1 MLLPIR
7 LLPVA
12 VAGLVAVAATSA
24 PLRVIRST
32 PVGVSEPVTEISVS
46 FDRPVAGSLERAV
59 DPATVM
65 RISPAIPGRYEW
77 RDPVTVRF
85 VPTRRLAAELRVEV
99 TVPTD
104 FEAMDGTRLA
114 EPHRFAFRVRGPG
127 VLAGLPVGPDGG
139 AQHITPSQRFEVLYS
154 DSVSL
159 ARLGD
164 VAFIEMAVTCTPRVI
179 RLRAAEQRRV
189 AERDAYQFRNAGRW
203 DRDRSLD
210 SLRRV
215 VSLFP
220 RTPIPRGCAG
230 ELVVPEEVSTIA
242 PVVPTRWG
250 FRSYGSLT
258 LASTTCS
265 VGNVSCPRGPIRIS
279 FSNPVA
285 GEQVAKHVKLVPAV
299 PFALRDT
306 SAIGSD
312 WYLETQL
319 TPRTGYAIVV
329 DTAIRDVFGQRISG
343 NNAGALRTTGFE
355 AYVTYPYGK
364 QTVERVGFRTLPVE
378 HANADTLVAMIAPVP
393 RSLEAQFLARYA
405 WGYRELWDSVAAKA
419 ETRRIPVT
427 TGRDRGA
434 LTGLAMPA
442 ADGSRAGA
450 STLFA
455 VKVGGTGLSKTDAG
469 IPNATIA
476 LVQVTDI
483 GVTARLGVQEGAVWV
498 TGVSDGRP
506 RANADVILHDASGQV
521 LATAR
526 SDAQGL
532 AALRDFKEPLVAP
545 DAAGSGGELEEFTEG
560 ESNDGAYIEVTLG
573 ADRALVAVNQYDPDL
588 SSWTFG
594 VSSAWGGQRYPVAG
608 AVWADRGIYRPG
620 EQVHLKAIVRTGPL
634 GALRRPVR
642 ADSVQWILSDR
653 EGNDTFTKTVA
664 LSDFG
669 TARHVVDVP
678 AAAPVGTHRARILM
692 KRRGAWRE
700 IAATSYRVGEYR
712 PPEFLVD
719 AAVRSAA
726 DAPSTA
732 LRFGVTARYL
742 FGAPMGRALLT
753 WEAREDR
760 VWPWDVRIPGLDGWM
775 IGNNTWG
782 GEKETSVAGTFA
794 SGVDTLDERGDRT
807 IPISVPARTNG
818 VTARVVLSAAVTDV
832 NRQVVGTVTST
843 IVHPARFYVAAQVRG
858 ESWFWRAP
866 EPQRI
871 LVRSVRPDGTAEIGV
886 RVTGRLIRRDWHRVR
901 RERDGIAT
909 MVGEYV
915 IDTVGTCAVTTAA
928 TPAECA
934 LTPTAG
940 GVHTIELRATDRDGR
955 DAVTSFSR
963 WVTGQGFVAWGDE
976 TQFKMDLFA
985 DRDRYSVG
993 DTATVLVASPF
1004 TDAEA
1009 WVTVEREQVIAQRR
1023 IRITSGSQ
1031 MVKIPITEAFVP
1043 NAFVSVVVVRGR
1055 SAPPGKLDDPGR
1067 PTMRVGYTQL
1077 RVTPEVKRLRVAIS
1091 LGKPDHRPGDS
1102 AQVRLAVRDVRGAGA
1117 RAEVALWAVDEGVL
1131 ALTAYK
1137 TPDPLDLI
1145 YRERDL
1151 GMRLASNLVSV
1162 TPQVAEGE
1170 KGRRAPGGGGGAD
1183 GSEVLRSTFRTVA
1196 FYLGQVVTDSAG
1208 NAEIKAKLPDNLTTF
1223 RVMAVAVT
1231 EADRYGS
1238 GELPMLVT
1246 RPVVARPAL
1255 PRFVRPGDTLSAG
1268 TVVNRRDGAATQAT
1282 VKAQSIGVRLLGAA
1296 ERTVPL
1302 GAGRGA
1308 EARFRFAAV
1317 PGDSAVFRFDVRSTN
1332 EVDAVRVAIPVKP
1345 DAFERRHVVSG
1356 TLRDTATVEFELPA
1370 DIDPARSR
1378 ITIAVGHTPM
1388 TLVRGI
1394 RGSLRVYEYE
1404 CTEQVT
1410 SRVTPLLA
1418 LLRARGAL
1426 TAAEA
1431 ATARREVGRGIGL
1444 LLGRQRADGGIGY
1457 WGSGDWT
1464 TPWLTSLAGDVIAEA
1479 KELGVAVDS
1488 AQLAKLA
1495 EYVHTSLRE
1504 EPKDRGPLAW
1514 WYERRWTR
1522 LADQVAAV
1530 DLLSRLGQADRPM
1543 ENELLRNAPFM
1554 LREDRIRLAEVLARR
1569 GATDDART
1577 LLGFVWAE
1585 VRVDGRAAVLPAD
1598 STKWYF
1604 HSSTRETARLLT
1616 ATMAVD
1622 PAHELV
1628 GPLVERLA
1636 VTPRGRYW
1644 YNTQDLS
1651 SAVRAIAIY
1660 DAKVS
1665 ANPPRP
1671 LIVRSGTRQVLRT
1684 VTARGDTTLAI
1695 APLLGPVRDESRSV
1709 RLSLRAEGASAL
1721 PSFFHVTVTEMP
1733 SKPPVRP
1740 ADAGIRVE
1748 RWYERYD
1755 DAKPVTAVAEG
1766 ELVRVR
1772 LRITVP
1778 VERRFVVV
1786 DDALPAGL
1794 EAVDLSLRTST
1805 LVSGAGGPPAGQRE
1819 PADGDTGDDGDTG
1832 GLSYGRWEGGWWSP
1846 WDFREIRDDRVVW
1859 SASWLW
1865 KGTWDISYV
1874 ARATTP
1880 GTFIKPPARAEE
1892 MYDPGVNGR
1901 SDGGTFTVTPK
1912 AP

>member
-1 MLLPIR
+1 MHPLR
-7 LLPVA
+7 LIPVA
-12 VAGLVAVAATSA
+12 VASLVAVAVNGA

-32 PVGVSEPVTEISVS
+32 PVGIADPITEISVS

-59 DPATVM
+59 DPAKVM

-85 VPTRRLAAELRVEV
+85 VPTQRLAPDLRVEV

-127 VLAGLPVGPDGG
+127 VLAGLPVGPQGG

-154 DSVSL
+154 DSVNL
-159 ARLGD
+159 DRLGEA
-164 VAFIEMAVTCTPRVI
+164 AFLEMAATCTPRVI
-179 RLRAAEQRRV
+179 RMRAAEQRRV
-189 AERDAYQFRNAGRW
+189 AERDPYQLRNAGAW

-220 RTPIPRGCAG
+220 RTPIPRGCSG
-230 ELVVPEEVSTIA
+230 ELVVPTEVSALA
-242 PVVPTRWG
+242 PAVPTRWG
-250 FRSYGSLT
+250 FRSYGALSLV
-258 LASTTCS
+258 STTCS
-265 VGNVSCPRGPIRIS
+265 LGDNSCPRGPVRIA

-285 GEQVAKHVKLVPAV
+285 GEQVAKHVRLIPAV
-299 PFALRDT
+299 PFTLRDT
-306 SAIGSD
+306 TAIGTD
-312 WYLETQL
+312 WYLEAQL

-343 NNAGALRTTGFE
+343 NPAGSLRTTGFE
-355 AYVTYPYGK
+355 AYVNYPYGK

-393 RSLEAQFLARYA
+393 RALEAQFLARYA

-419 ETRRIPVT
+419 EVRRIPVR

-434 LTGLAMPA
+434 LTGLAMPVV
-442 ADGSRAGA
+442 DGSRAGA

-455 VKVGGTGLSKTDAG
+455 VKVGGTGLSNQDAG
-469 IPNATIA
+469 LPNATIA

-483 GVTARLGVQEGAVWV
+483 GLTARLGVLEGMVWV

-506 RANADVILHDASGQV
+506 RANAEVVLHDATGEV

-532 AALRDFKEPLVAP
+532 AQLRDFKEPLVAP
-545 DAAGSGGELEEFTEG
+545 DTDAGDDGEESDGGD
-560 ESNDGAYIEVTLG
+560 NDDGAYIEVRLG
-573 ADRALVAVNQYDPDL
+573 TDRALVAVNQYDPDL
-588 SSWTFG
+588 SAWTFG

-620 EQVHLKAIVRTGPL
+620 EQVHLKAIVRTGAL

-653 EGNDTFTKTVA
+653 EGNDTFKKTVA

-669 TARHVVDVP
+669 TSQHVVDVP
-678 AAAPVGTHRARILM
+678 AGAPVGTQRARILM

-700 IAATSYRVGEYR
+700 VGSTTYRVGEYR

-719 AAVRSAA
+719 AAVRTTA
-726 DAPSTA
+726 DAPGTS

-742 FGAPMGRALLT
+742 FGAPMGRAQLN
-753 WEAREDR
+753 WEAREER
-760 VWPWDVRIPGLDGWM
+760 VWPWDIRIAGLDGWM

-782 GEKETSVAGTFA
+782 GEREMNVAGTFA
-794 SGVDTLDERGDRT
+794 SGVDTLDDRGDRT
-807 IPISVPARTNG
+807 IAVSVPARNNG
-818 VTARVVLSAAVTDV
+818 VTSRVVLAAAVTDV
-832 NRQVVGTVTST
+832 NRQVVGAVTSA
-843 IVHPARFYVAAQVRG
+843 IVHPARFYVAAQVQG
-858 ESWFWRAP
+858 QSWFWRAP
-866 EPQRI
+866 ETQRV
-871 LVRSVRPDGTAEIGV
+871 LVRAVRPDGAAETGAH
-886 RVTGRLIRRDWHRVR
+886 VTGRLIRRDWHRVR

-915 IDTVGTCAVTTAA
+915 IDTVGTCTVTTAA
-928 TPAECA
+928 TPVECA
-934 LTPTAG
+934 LTPRAG
-940 GVHTIELRATDRDGR
+940 GVHTIEFRATDREGR

-985 DRDRYSVG
+985 DKDRYSVG

-1004 TDAEA
+1004 IDAEA
-1009 WVTVEREQVIAQRR
+1009 WVTVEREQVIEQRR

-1055 SAPPGKLDDPGR
+1055 SASPGTLDDPGR

-1077 RVTPEVKRLRVAIS
+1077 RVTPEVKRLRVTIA
-1091 LGKPDHRPGDS
+1091 LGKPDYRPGDT
-1102 AQVRLAVRDVRGAGA
+1102 AQVRLAVRDGRGAGA
-1117 RAEVALWAVDEGVL
+1117 RSEVALWAVDEGVL
-1131 ALTAYK
+1131 ALTGYK

-1145 YRERDL
+1145 YKERDL

-1183 GSEVLRSTFRTVA
+1183 GAEVLRSTFRTVA
-1196 FYLGQVVTDSAG
+1196 FYLGQVVTDSTG

-1231 EADRYGS
+1231 DADRYGS
-1238 GELPMLVT
+1238 GETPMLVT

-1268 TVVNRRDGAATQAT
+1268 TVINRRDGAATQAA
-1282 VKAQSIGVRLLGAA
+1282 VKAQSTGIRLVGAA

-1302 GAGRGA
+1302 AAGRGA
-1308 EARFRFAAV
+1308 VARFRFVAA
-1317 PGDSAVFRFDVRSTN
+1317 PGDSAAFRFDVRSQN
-1332 EVDAVRVAIPVKP
+1332 EVDAVRVAVPVKP

-1356 TLRDTATVEFELPA
+1356 TLRDTASVELELPA
-1370 DIDPARSR
+1370 DIDPAHSR
-1378 ITIAVGHTPM
+1378 ITIALGNTPM

-1404 CTEQVT
+1404 CTEQVS

-1418 LLRARGAL
+1418 LLRSRDAL
-1426 TAAEA
+1426 TPAEA
-1431 ATARREVGRGIGL
+1431 AIARREVARGIGI

-1457 WGSGDWT
+1457 WGAGDWS
-1464 TPWLTSLAGDVIAEA
+1464 TPWLSAFAGNVIVEA
-1479 KELGVAVDS
+1479 QELGIAVDS
-1488 AQLAKLA
+1488 AALARLG
-1495 EYVHTSLRE
+1495 EYVRSSLRN
-1504 EPKDRGPLAW
+1504 EPKDRGPLSW
-1514 WYERRWTR
+1514 WYEHRWTR

-1554 LREDRIRLAEVLARR
+1554 MREDRIRLAEVLARR
-1569 GATDDART
+1569 GATDEART

-1585 VRVDGRAAVLPAD
+1585 VRVDGRSAVLPPD

-1616 ATMAVD
+1616 ATLAVD
-1622 PAHELV
+1622 PGHALV

-1644 YNTQDLS
+1644 SNTQDLS
-1651 SAVRAIAIY
+1651 AAVRAIAIY
-1660 DAKVS
+1660 DAAARAS
-1665 ANPPRP
+1665 APRP
-1671 LIVRSGTRQVLRT
+1671 LVVRSGTRQVLRT
-1684 VTARGDTTLAI
+1684 VTARGDTTLAL
-1695 APLLGPVRDESRSV
+1695 APLLGPVRDESRWV
-1709 RLSLRAEGASAL
+1709 RLALRAEGASAL
-1721 PSFFHVTVTEMP
+1721 PSFFHVTVTEVP

-1740 ADAGIRVE
+1740 ADAGFRVE

-1794 EAVDLSLRTST
+1794 EAVDLSLRTSSI
-1805 LVSGAGGPPAGQRE
+1805 VNGGGGPPANQRE
-1819 PADGDTGDDGDTG
+1819 PVDGDDGDAG
-1832 GLSYGRWEGGWWSP
+1832 GVSYGRWEGGWWSP

-1865 KGTWDISYV
+1865 KGTWDISYI

-1880 GTFIKPPARAEE
+1880 GTFVRPPARAEE